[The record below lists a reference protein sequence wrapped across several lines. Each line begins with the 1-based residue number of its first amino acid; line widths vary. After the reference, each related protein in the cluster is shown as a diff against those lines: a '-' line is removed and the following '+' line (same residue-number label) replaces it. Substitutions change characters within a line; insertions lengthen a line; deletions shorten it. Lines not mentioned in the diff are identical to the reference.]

1 MWDIFEEES
10 LYLHINKP
18 TATKLLLWVYIW
30 KLVN

>member
-1 MWDIFEEES
+1 MLEEES

-18 TATKLLLWVYIW
+18 IATKLLLWVYIQ